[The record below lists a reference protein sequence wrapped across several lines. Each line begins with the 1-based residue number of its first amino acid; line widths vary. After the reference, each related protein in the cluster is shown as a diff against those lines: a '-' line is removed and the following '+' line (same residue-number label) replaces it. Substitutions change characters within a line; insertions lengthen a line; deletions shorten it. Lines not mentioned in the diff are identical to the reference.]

1 MSDPTPSLPRRV
13 LQKAVEPP
21 PPASPLQHVARI
33 VLGAFLLFAGISHL
47 TFARQ
52 DFQAQVPD
60 WVPADK
66 DFVVIASGIVEIT
79 LGGALITLGR
89 FRIPVG
95 WIVAAF
101 FIAIFPGNISQFIT
115 RTDAFGLTS
124 DAARGIRL
132 IFQPLLVLW
141 ALWSCGALRRRR
153 SR

>member
-1 MSDPTPSLPRRV
+1 MSDPESVPRRV
-13 LQKAVEPP
+13 LRRATEPP
-21 PPASPLQHVARI
+21 PPASPIQHIARI

-47 TFARQ
+47 TFARE

-89 FRIPVG
+89 LRIPVG

-101 FIAIFPGNISQFIT
+101 FIVIFPGNISQFIT
-115 RTDAFGLTS
+115 RTDAFGLTADLPATARGVGAVVVWCAES
-124 DAARGIRL
+124 TRGAARG
-132 IFQPLLVLW
+132 VV
-141 ALWSCGALRRRR
+141 RRRA
-153 SR
+153 